1 MQPMVE
7 PGKPIR
13 SRSAAGLAA
22 GMLLAVLL
30 AGCGGGGSKSLSHS
44 QLAARATTACRQ
56 AAVSVA
62 RLDQPGAGYA
72 ALQKYANEV
81 SPIVR
86 QLINTL
92 DGLKPSAADKPA
104 LERYVNALQSGER
117 GLALL
122 ADASSP
128 AQLTQAISLL
138 ASQSIPSLADALGA
152 PACGTTISTA

>member
-1 MQPMVE
+1 MVE

-22 GMLLAVLL
+22 GMLLALLL
-30 AGCGGGGSKSLSHS
+30 AGCGGSKSLSHA

-62 RLDQPGAGYA
+62 RLDQPGPGYT
-72 ALQKYANEV
+72 ALQKYASEV
-81 SPIVR
+81 SPIVAR
-86 QLINTL
+86 LINAL
-92 DGLKPSAADKPA
+92 DGLKANASDKPA
-104 LERYVNALQSGER
+104 LERYVSALQSGER

-128 AQLTQAISLL
+128 TQLTQATSLL
-138 ASQSIPSLADALGA
+138 DSQSIPSLADALGA
-152 PACGTTISTA
+152 PACGTTISPA